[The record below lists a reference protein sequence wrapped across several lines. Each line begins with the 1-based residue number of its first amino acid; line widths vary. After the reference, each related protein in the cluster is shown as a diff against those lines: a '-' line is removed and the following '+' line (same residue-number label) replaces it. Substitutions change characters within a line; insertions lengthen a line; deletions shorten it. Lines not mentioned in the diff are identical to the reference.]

1 MQNHLIPNM
10 DASLYQLAIDTNPSL
25 AEISVSPTVL
35 KSIVGG
41 MIDMLIEQKLPATV
55 LVKLP
60 DGEAWQTE
68 IDQYLKRVAIPKTIY
83 LYGVDQAEIERLEN
97 GRDTPRF
104 PIQIINNSCLQKE
117 YFFLVL
123 TENFC
128 GGIVAHRPRQSINL
142 PPKESSK
149 KLQMQAICAF
159 DHTTVKRVLDGIK
172 QAMSTALRPS
182 DTQSGLEASETVK
195 TDMASS
201 TEDLLSNWDS
211 LFKVPETCDLVLLN
225 YFWAK
230 QLQRQ
235 EEILRNTSDR
245 DLDLAS
251 PVVEKN
257 TIESTLIQQKKHP
270 RDSLISQDE
279 FLNDL
284 IQELKTPLTS
294 MKTALKL
301 LESAQLKPTQ
311 RQRYMQMLETQCDRQ
326 NSLITGLMELSQLDR
341 ATEQISLQPLN
352 LSDIVPSVVSTY
364 QPLAQEKGIQ
374 LGYTVPDNLPP
385 VLCLETWLRQIVI
398 NLLHNSIKYTPSGG
412 RVSVLAQ
419 LQGDYLQ
426 LEFRDTGIGI
436 ASNEIP
442 KIFDRFYRGRA
453 VSGEDAVGAGLGL
466 TIVQQLLLRCGG
478 SISVNSKLGGG
489 SNFKVL
495 LPVYHQS

>member
-10 DASLYQLAIDTNPSL
+10 DTSLYQLAIDTAPSL
-25 AEISVSPTVL
+25 ADISVSPAVL
-35 KSIVGG
+35 KSMVGG

-60 DGEAWQTE
+60 HGKVWQTE
-68 IDQYLKRVAIPKTIY
+68 IDEYIKQVAIPKTIY
-83 LYGVDQAEIERLEN
+83 LCGVEQPEKDRVEN
-97 GRDTPRF
+97 GIGASIF
-104 PIQIINNSCLQKE
+104 PVQIINSSYLRQE
-117 YFFLVL
+117 YFLLVL
-123 TENFC
+123 TDNFC
-128 GGIVAHRPRQSINL
+128 SVIVAHRLRNL
-142 PPKESSK
+142 TTGQPGESSK
-149 KLQMQAICAF
+149 KTQLQVICAF
-159 DHTTVKRVLDGIK
+159 DNSTVRRILEGIK
-172 QAMSTALRPS
+172 QVIPTALIPF
-182 DTQSGLEASETVK
+182 DTQSLVEESETVK
-195 TDMASS
+195 TDVANS
-201 TEDLLSNWDS
+201 TEDLLSNWNS
-211 LFKVPETCDLVLLN
+211 LFKVPETCDPVLLN
-225 YFWAK
+225 YLWAK
-230 QLQRQ
+230 QVQRQ
-235 EEILRNTSDR
+235 EEIWQNKGDRNI
-245 DLDLAS
+245 DLAS

-326 NSLITGLMELSQLDR
+326 NSLITGLMELSQIDR
-341 ATEQISLQPLN
+341 ATGQISLQPLN

-374 LGYTVPDNLPP
+374 LGYTVPDHLPP
-385 VLCLETWLRQIVI
+385 VLCVETWLRQIVI

-442 KIFDRFYRGRA
+442 QIFDRFYRGRA

>member
-10 DASLYQLAIDTNPSL
+10 DTSLYQLAIDTAPSL
-25 AEISVSPTVL
+25 ADISVSPAVL
-35 KSIVGG
+35 KSMVGG

-60 DGEAWQTE
+60 HGKVWQTE
-68 IDQYLKRVAIPKTIY
+68 IDEYIKQVAIPKNIY
-83 LYGVDQAEIERLEN
+83 LCDLEQTEIDWVEN
-97 GRDTPRF
+97 GRGTSIF
-104 PIQIINNSCLQKE
+104 PVQIINGSYLRQE
-117 YFFLVL
+117 YFLLIL
-123 TENFC
+123 TDNFC
-128 GGIVAHRPRQSINL
+128 GVIVAHRLRNL
-142 PPKESSK
+142 TTGQPGELSK
-149 KLQMQAICAF
+149 KTQLQVICAF
-159 DHTTVKRVLDGIK
+159 DNSTVRRVLDGIK
-172 QAMSTALRPS
+172 QAMSTALRPF

-195 TDMASS
+195 TDVASS

-235 EEILRNTSDR
+235 EEIWQNKRERNV
-245 DLDLAS
+245 DLSSNVL
-251 PVVEKN
+251 EK
-257 TIESTLIQQKKHP
+257 TPTDSTLLQEKKHP
-270 RDSLISQDE
+270 RDSLIFKDE

-311 RQRYMQMLETQCDRQ
+311 RQRYMHMLETQCDRQ

-341 ATEQISLQPLN
+341 TTEQISLQPLN

-374 LGYTVPDNLPP
+374 LGYTVPDHLPP
-385 VLCLETWLRQIVI
+385 VLCLETWLRQIAI

-412 RVSVLAQ
+412 IVSVLAK

-436 ASNEIP
+436 AANDIP
-442 KIFDRFYRGRA
+442 RIFDRFYRGRA
-453 VSGEDAVGAGLGL
+453 VNGEEAVGAGLGL

-495 LPVYHQS
+495 LPIYHQS